1 MSINKIVCCQVTAR
15 WLLDL
20 EEYNEWMNE
29 EDYIAEEEVGDA
41 ILAVL
46 DVTTERLKWRLLL
59 RQMRESA
66 KCQTLHMRVAS
77 HARKIQSSGPNDDVQ
92 YDVT

>member
-1 MSINKIVCCQVTAR
+1 MFFQVTAR

-41 ILAVL
+41 VLAVL
-46 DVTTERLKWRLLL
+46 DVTTERLK
-59 RQMRESA
+59 
-66 KCQTLHMRVAS
+66 
-77 HARKIQSSGPNDDVQ
+77 
-92 YDVT
+92 